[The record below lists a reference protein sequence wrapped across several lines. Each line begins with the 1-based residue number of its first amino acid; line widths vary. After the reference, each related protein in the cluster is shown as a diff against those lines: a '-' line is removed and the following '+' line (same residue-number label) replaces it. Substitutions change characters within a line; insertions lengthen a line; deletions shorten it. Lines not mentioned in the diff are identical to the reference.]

1 MKFILLSFFILSSA
15 QAFTLNNNF
24 GASFKSSKV
33 KVFVASDTVCTQGVT
48 IDELYS
54 YLKPAVNKFWNEVP
68 TSRLRL
74 VPSGFYGTFP
84 VDINNAVLCSPTD
97 TKCISDAQASAKDLI
112 PGVEGIVIACSREL
126 SNFSSSADVLAVSVP
141 NNFSGRKIKGA
152 VILIN
157 DSSSNFKNL
166 SPDDKISVIAHEVGH
181 AIGLGH
187 ALNKNPEALMY
198 YKEVGLRR
206 NLAQDDIDGVT
217 YLYPKQVD
225 ACGLF
230 GGFGSTID
238 TNHKGPPFW
247 QMLLTLA
254 LMMMIFEVI
263 RMIRKSRTKKL
274 HPAY

>member
-1 MKFILLSFFILSSA
+1 MKFFFLSFFILTTA

-33 KVFVASDTVCTQGVT
+33 KVFVASDTVCTQGIT

-54 YLKPAVNKFWNEVP
+54 YLKPAVNNFWNEVP

-97 TKCISDAQASAKDLI
+97 TKCISDAQASAKDLV

-157 DSSSNFKNL
+157 DSSTNFKNL
-166 SPDDKISVIAHEVGH
+166 STDDKISVIAHEVGH

-238 TNHKGPPFW
+238 TNHKGPPYW
-247 QMLLTLA
+247 QMLFSLA
-254 LMMMIFEVI
+254 FMMMVFEVI
-263 RMIRKSRTKKL
+263 RTIRKSRTKKL
-274 HPAY
+274 HPAF